1 MKKQIN
7 HHKTPPNFVMLDQS
21 ILHCFKGAIQSFS
34 TRMPPS
40 DAIRHAL
47 NNQDFLIIDNDTG
60 EIIKA

>member
-40 DAIRHAL
+40 DAL